1 MARTWR
7 TTLKVNIKTQPGDRD
22 IKTLAIYVPLFWV
35 EIPEALLKFV
45 TLLHNIIWGQDLST
59 GLQKFVRTSKLVVV
73 EALQDFEQET
83 RERGTETNTNYE
95 LSMKDLIYYF
105 FPPKSLQRQNM
116 YLQRGLYKPCDT
128 KIRYFIFRI
137 DEMVEYLK
145 KFRPFGAGKRLL
157 EQKILEILEFSHVKE
172 WQK

>member
-1 MARTWR
+1 MD
-7 TTLKVNIKTQPGDRD
+7 TLKVNIKTQPGDRD

-45 TLLHNIIWGQDLST
+45 TLLHKIIWGQDLST
-59 GLQKFVRTSKLVVV
+59 GLQKFGRTSKLVVV

-105 FPPKSLQRQNM
+105 FPPKLLQRQNM

-137 DEMVEYLK
+137 DKMVEYLK